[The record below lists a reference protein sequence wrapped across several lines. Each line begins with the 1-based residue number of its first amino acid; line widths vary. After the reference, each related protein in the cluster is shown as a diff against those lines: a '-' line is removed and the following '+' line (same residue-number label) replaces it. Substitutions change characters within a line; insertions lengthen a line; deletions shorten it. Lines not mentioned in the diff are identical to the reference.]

1 MYHNYQS
8 LLFHCTGVEINSLVI
23 LSRIYW
29 VWNCDQTATT
39 SHNQIRTTKINDV
52 YKASW
57 NPVYNVILLVSV
69 IRCHG
74 KMFCLLKCN
83 FDSQLE
89 RIAFSALKFKPS
101 LRQHFNQIKPCQ
113 SHFQINFNNSQV
125 LNMTTNYPSCSFQG
139 IRLKCLV
146 SLLFSCFSSLCLCR
160 TNYINKGAIL
170 KMLLVS
176 QLCIIRISHT
186 FSYRLTVLLT
196 IH

>member
-29 VWNCDQTATT
+29 VWNYNQTAQPNTY
-39 SHNQIRTTKINDV
+39 
-52 YKASW
+52 YKDKWCLQSLLKSCLQCHITCFCYTLSW
-57 NPVYNVILLVSV
+57 
-69 IRCHG
+69 
-74 KMFCLLKCN
+74 KMFFLLKCN
-83 FDSQLE
+83 FNSQLE

-101 LRQHFNQIKPCQ
+101 LQQHFNQIKPCQ

-146 SLLFSCFSSLCLCR
+146 SLLFSCFSSLCICI

-186 FSYRLTVLLT
+186 LSYRLTVLLM